1 MISGRYYWFLFG
13 SLSLALMLFVV
24 GIENPRCADEK
35 ATGHR
40 VALAFYGLSRSLRKT
55 LPSFEK
61 HVFGVLDNQ
70 SIAYD
75 VFWSGMDSGQI
86 NNERSGER
94 HIVLD
99 STEFSLIRPCVF
111 TVMSQSVVVPMEI
124 KLYKEARISEPEKID
139 LFHDNQ
145 QSVRNLLAA
154 FHALRTA
161 HTMIVRYAH
170 GHNITYD
177 AVVVLRPDTAVVTDI
192 DIAQHLPQIVE
203 EENQF
208 AAGMRE
214 SHSIWVPD
222 FQHWSGYND
231 RAAYGS
237 LRVLSPFMTRG
248 TVFRDGTGVG
258 NATFRNGE
266 MFLRLFLHAHNVS
279 VHPSTLRLVRVRAD
293 GSVAQH
299 DTEQINLNMNNTV
312 YNRFVLDC
320 LHYNGVKLVLPEAS
334 VALSIPANLS
344 SSDNYSI
351 PADYAYSNPAN
362 NSSPDN
368 YSSPAN
374 QIELISFGVP
384 AIIPPLQTAYFNAAQ
399 C

>member
-1 MISGRYYWFLFG
+1 MRWSF
-13 SLSLALMLFVV
+13 SAL
-24 GIENPRCADEK
+24 
-35 ATGHR
+35 
-40 VALAFYGLSRSLRKT
+40 
-55 LPSFEK
+55 
-61 HVFGVLDNQ
+61 
-70 SIAYD
+70 
-75 VFWSGMDSGQI
+75 
-86 NNERSGER
+86 
-94 HIVLD
+94 
-99 STEFSLIRPCVF
+99 
-111 TVMSQSVVVPMEI
+111 
-124 KLYKEARISEPEKID
+124 
-139 LFHDNQ
+139 
-145 QSVRNLLAA
+145 
-154 FHALRTA
+154 
-161 HTMIVRYAH
+161 
-170 GHNITYD
+170 
-177 AVVVLRPDTAVVTDI
+177 TDI

-203 EENQF
+203 EESQF
-208 AAGMRE
+208 AAGTRK
-214 SHSIWVPD
+214 SHSISVPD

-237 LRVLSPFMTRG
+237 LRFLSPFMAG
-248 TVFRDGTGVG
+248 STVFRGGTGVG

-266 MFLRLFLHAHNVS
+266 VFLRLFLHAHNVS

-299 DTEQINLNMNNTV
+299 DTEQINLNMNNSA

-320 LHYNGVKLVLPEAS
+320 LHYNGVKLVLPEAG

-374 QIELISFGVP
+374 QIELISLGVP
-384 AIIPPLQTAYFNAAQ
+384 AIIPPLQTAYCNAAQ